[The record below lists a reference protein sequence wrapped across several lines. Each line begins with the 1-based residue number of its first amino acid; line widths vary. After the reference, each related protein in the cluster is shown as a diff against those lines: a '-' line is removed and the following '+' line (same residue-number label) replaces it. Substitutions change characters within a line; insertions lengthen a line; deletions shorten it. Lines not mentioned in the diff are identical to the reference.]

1 MWKLAYCKIP
11 SISPGLI
18 EVRKHFWG
26 GLVFGRA
33 YVSEASGIPPHK
45 KHSGKGA
52 PPPLRFF
59 CL

>member
-52 PPPLRFF
+52 PPP
-59 CL
+59 